1 MRNFSILLIGSS
13 IITGCSDQAAG
24 TAGIIKV
31 DGSSTV
37 FPISE
42 AVAEEFQAKNDAR
55 VTIGV
60 SGTGGGMKKFCAG
73 EIDITGASRTIKD
86 TEAQLCADGGIEYI
100 ELPVAFDGITVVIN
114 NDNDWVDYLSV
125 DELKTIWQ
133 PASQGSVTH
142 WNQVRSSF
150 PNTEIKLFG
159 PGADSGTFD
168 YFTKKIVGKEHSSR
182 GDYTGSEDDNILVQ
196 GVKGNKG
203 SLGYFGYAYYENNK
217 SILKPVPVGDNAE
230 TAVLPTTATI
240 ADLSYSPLSRPI
252 FIYVST
258 KAAERPE
265 VSDFIEFYLNE
276 GGPLAEEVGYVSLP
290 DDEKAAAT
298 KRFADRTTGT
308 K

>member
-1 MRNFSILLIGSS
+1 MRNFSIFLIGSS
-13 IITGCSDQAAG
+13 VITGCSDQAAS
-24 TAGIIKV
+24 IKV

-133 PASQGSVTH
+133 PESQGSVTH

-182 GDYTGSEDDNILVQ
+182 GDYTSSEDDNIIVQ
-196 GVKGNKG
+196 GVKGNKN
-203 SLGYFGYAYYENNK
+203 SLGYFGYAYYENSK

-290 DDEKAAAT
+290 DDEKTAAS